1 MAKNT
6 RVFSDLDFN
15 FTLNPVTHDV
25 ARRYDEDSVKT
36 ALKNLILT
44 GNFERPFHSEIGS
57 PIRKLLFE
65 PATPMLGAMIKKTI
79 IDTIN
84 SFEPRVRVVDVV
96 VITNPDQ
103 YSIDVSIEFVIVNTT
118 APITLD
124 LTLQRTR

>member
-1 MAKNT
+1 M
-6 RVFSDLDFN
+6 
-15 FTLNPVTHDV
+15 
-25 ARRYDEDSVKT
+25 
-36 ALKNLILT
+36 
-44 GNFERPFHSEIGS
+44 
-57 PIRKLLFE
+57 
-65 PATPMLGAMIKKTI
+65 MLIKKTI